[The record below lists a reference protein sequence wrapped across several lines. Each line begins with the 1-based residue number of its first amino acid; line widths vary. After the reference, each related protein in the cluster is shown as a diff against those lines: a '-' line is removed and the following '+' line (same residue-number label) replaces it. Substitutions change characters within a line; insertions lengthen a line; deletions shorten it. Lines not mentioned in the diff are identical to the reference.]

1 MNKLEQAANCINL
14 LGDFCG
20 MRDVPALTHDL
31 EADAMVLFGG
41 SILSGADVL
50 AEAMKNAVARRYII
64 VGGAGHTTETLR
76 KNVRKYC
83 PGVLTRRRSEA
94 ELLDSYLE
102 FHYGLNADFLET
114 QSTNCG
120 NNITHLVALLQQN
133 QIPLHRIILCQ
144 DATMQRR
151 MDAGLRRFIQP
162 DTQIINYAAYHAH
175 VVVRDDALA
184 FEEDIPGMWDMDRY
198 VSMLMGEI
206 PRLTDNA
213 DGYGPRGRG
222 YIAHVDVPE
231 NVREAFVCLKDDFG
245 MMPRE

>member
-1 MNKLEQAANCINL
+1 MNNLEQAAKYINL

-20 MRDVPALTHDL
+20 MRDVPALTRDL
-31 EADAMVLFGG
+31 EADAMVLFGA
-41 SILSGADVL
+41 SILAGGDVL
-50 AEAMKNAVARRYII
+50 AEAMKNGVARRYII
-64 VGGAGHTTETLR
+64 VGGSGHTTETLR
-76 KNVRKYC
+76 RNVRANC
-83 PGVLTRRRSEA
+83 PGVLTRKRSEA

-114 QSTNCG
+114 KSTNCG

-162 DTQIINYAAYHAH
+162 DAQIINYAAYHAH
-175 VVVRDDALA
+175 VIVRDDALA
-184 FEEDIPGMWDMDRY
+184 FEEDILGMWDMERY
-198 VSMLMGEI
+198 ISLLMGEI

-213 DGYGPRGRG
+213 DGYGPLGRG
-222 YIAHVDVPE
+222 YIVHVDVPE
-231 NVREAFVCLKDDFG
+231 EVREAFVYLRDSFG
-245 MMPRE
+245 APVRK